1 MFKGASFH
9 SQNVILSDKMAY
21 KWLII
26 SDIATICHEN
36 APESPAAG
44 MPWPGGPQ
52 FAIYPFERP
61 NGRAERKT
69 LKRVE
74 VLLER
79 QGVQKI

>member
-1 MFKGASFH
+1 
-9 SQNVILSDKMAY
+9 
-21 KWLII
+21 
-26 SDIATICHEN
+26 
-36 APESPAAG
+36 
-44 MPWPGGPQ
+44 MPWSGGPQ

-61 NGRAERKT
+61 KGRAERKT